1 MKLKFQNLN
10 LHHAQKMNFWRKIP
24 KDFDYQIARVCKHCE
39 NTFQGKFCNH
49 CGEKVLEKQDQ
60 TFKNYLLNLLNA
72 YTFVD
77 GKFFNS
83 IWTLL
88 RKPGK
93 LTSDISDGITVPYMQ
108 PISFFFLAN
117 FIYFFFPVIQT
128 FNTNLFNQLNSMPY
142 SGFAREKVNEFLINN
157 DINLTEFS
165 TVYDLNSTGNSKL
178 LLFLFVL
185 YLLPF
190 IILTNFSK
198 QVTFVKY
205 FQLSLE
211 FVTFILIVPTVGIS
225 LLTAGLGKI
234 LQAINSDWNVEV
246 GDAYYSLFLAFI
258 ILCFF
263 VPAIRRV
270 VGFSWWRSILG
281 GFLLVSSLIV
291 VITIY
296 RFTLFIATFYSL

>member
-1 MKLKFQNLN
+1 
-10 LHHAQKMNFWRKIP
+10 
-24 KDFDYQIARVCKHCE
+24 
-39 NTFQGKFCNH
+39 
-49 CGEKVLEKQDQ
+49 
-60 TFKNYLLNLLNA
+60 
-72 YTFVD
+72 
-77 GKFFNS
+77 
-83 IWTLL
+83 L

-93 LTSDISDGITVPYMQ
+93 LTSDISDGITVPYMH

-142 SGFAREKVNEFLINN
+142 SGFAREKVNEYL
-157 DINLTEFS
+157 LTNSISLSDFS
-165 TVYDLNSTGNSKL
+165 TIYDLNSTGNSKL

-190 IILTNFSK
+190 IIFTNYSK
-198 QVTFVKY
+198 QVSFVKY

-225 LLTAGLGKI
+225 LVTSAMSKI
-234 LQAINSDWNVEV
+234 LQAINSNWNWQI
-246 GDAYYSLFLAFI
+246 GDVPYSLILAFI
-258 ILCFF
+258 ILCYF
-263 VPAIRRV
+263 VLAIHKV
-270 VGFSWWRSILG
+270 IGFSWWRSVLG

-296 RFTLFIATFYSL
+296 RFTLFIATIYLL

>member
-1 MKLKFQNLN
+1 
-10 LHHAQKMNFWRKIP
+10 MNFWRKRP
-24 KDFDYQIARVCKHCE
+24 AEFDYQITRTCRHCGH
-39 NTFQGKFCNH
+39 TFQGKFCNR

-60 TFKNYLLNLLNA
+60 NFKNYLLNLLNA

-83 IWTLL
+83 LRTLL
-88 RKPGK
+88 QKPGK

-128 FNTNLFNQLNSMPY
+128 FNTNLYNQLNRMPY
-142 SGFAREKVNEFLINN
+142 SGFAREKVNGYLSKTN
-157 DINLTEFS
+157 S
-165 TVYDLNSTGNSKL
+165 TLSDFFEIYDLNSTGNSKL

-190 IILTNFSK
+190 IVVTNYSK
-198 QVTFVKY
+198 RVNFVKY
-205 FQLSLE
+205 FHLSLE
-211 FVTFILIVPTVGIS
+211 FVTFILIVPTVGMS
-225 LLTAGLGKI
+225 LLTRGLSVI
-234 LQAINSDWNVEV
+234 LQVIYSDWNGEINDVF
-246 GDAYYSLFLAFI
+246 YSSFLGLI
-258 ILCFF
+258 ILSYF

-270 VGFSWWRSILG
+270 MGFSWWRSLLG
-281 GFLLVSSLIV
+281 GILLVLSLII

-296 RFTLFIATFYSL
+296 RFTLFIATFYTL